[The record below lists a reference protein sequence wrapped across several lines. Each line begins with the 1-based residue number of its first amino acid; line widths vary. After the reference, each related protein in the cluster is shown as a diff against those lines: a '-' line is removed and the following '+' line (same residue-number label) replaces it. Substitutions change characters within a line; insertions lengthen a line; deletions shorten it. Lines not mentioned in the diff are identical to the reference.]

1 MNLRRLKY
9 FVKIVDIGSLTQA
22 AEVLHIAQPALS
34 QQVATLEGEMD
45 QQLLI
50 RTKRGV
56 TPTEAGKILYTH
68 ARTIL
73 RQCEQAQLAVNSI
86 GQVLSGQVS
95 IGLAPGTAASS
106 VTMPLL
112 QAVRNELPEVVV
124 YLHESSGSQ
133 LNDKLLS
140 GELDMAVLYDRSPVA
155 GIASQQLLK
164 EDLWLVGT
172 RDCPGQSVDLAA
184 IAEMN
189 LFLPRDYSAVRAR
202 VDEAFSLRRLTAK
215 IIGEIESISTLTA
228 AIASGMGVTVLPESA
243 ARSLCSAS
251 NGWMARITTPSMSL
265 PLSLNISAR
274 RQLTPQA
281 HAVKEILM
289 SLVSRPSLE
298 NRELQ
303 LVS

>member
-34 QQVATLEGEMD
+34 QQVATLEGELD

-73 RQCEQAQLAVNSI
+73 RQCEQAQLAVNNV
-86 GQVLSGQVS
+86 GHTLSGQVS
-95 IGLAPGTAASS
+95 IGLAPGTAASAI
-106 VTMPLL
+106 TMPLL
-112 QAVRNELPEVVV
+112 QTVRNELPEVMV
-124 YLHESSGSQ
+124 YLQESSGTI

-140 GELDMAVLYDRSPVA
+140 GQLDMAVLYERSPVA
-155 GIASQQLLK
+155 GIISQPLLK
-164 EDLWLVGT
+164 EDLYLVGT
-172 RDCPGQSVDLAA
+172 RDCPGQSVDLTAV
-184 IAEMN
+184 AEMN

-202 VDEAFSLRRLTAK
+202 VTEAFTLRRLSAK
-215 IIGEIESISTLTA
+215 IIGEIESITTLT

-243 ARSLCSAS
+243 ARSLCGAA
-251 NGWMARITTPSMSL
+251 NGWMARISTPSMSL
-265 PLSLNISAR
+265 SLSLNMSAKGS
-274 RQLTPQA
+274 LSPQA
-281 HAVKEILM
+281 QAVKEILL

-298 NRELQ
+298 NRELL

>member
-56 TPTEAGKILYTH
+56 TPTEAGKVLYTH

-73 RQCEQAQLAVNSI
+73 RQCEQAQLAVNNI
-86 GQVLSGQVS
+86 GQTLSGQVS

-124 YLHESSGSQ
+124 YLHENSGAQ

-140 GELDMAVLYDRSPVA
+140 GGLDMAVLYDRSPVA

-172 RDCPGQSVDLAA
+172 RDCPGPSVDLAA

-215 IIGEIESISTLTA
+215 IIGEIESLSTLTA
-228 AIASGMGVTVLPESA
+228 AIVSGMGVTVLPESA
-243 ARSLCSAS
+243 ARALCSAS
-251 NGWMARITTPSMSL
+251 GGWMARITTPSMSL

-281 HAVKEILM
+281 QAVKEILM
-289 SLVSRPSLE
+289 SLVSRPTLE
-298 NRELQ
+298 NREL
-303 LVS
+303 LMVS

>member
-34 QQVATLEGEMD
+34 QQVATLEGELD

-73 RQCEQAQLAVNSI
+73 RQCEQAQLAVNNV
-86 GQVLSGQVS
+86 GQTLSGQVS
-95 IGLAPGTAASS
+95 IGLAPGTAASAI
-106 VTMPLL
+106 TMPLL
-112 QAVRNELPEVVV
+112 QTVRNELPEVMV
-124 YLHESSGSQ
+124 YLQESSGTL
-133 LNDKLLS
+133 LNDKLID
-140 GELDMAVLYDRSPVA
+140 GQLDMAVLYERSPVA
-155 GIASQQLLK
+155 GIISQPLLK
-164 EDLWLVGT
+164 EDLYLVGT
-172 RDCPGQSVDLAA
+172 RDCPGQSVDLTAV
-184 IAEMN
+184 AEMN
-189 LFLPRDYSAVRAR
+189 LFLPRDYSAVRER
-202 VDEAFSLRRLTAK
+202 VTEAFTLRRLSAK
-215 IIGEIESISTLTA
+215 IIGEIESITTLTA

-243 ARSLCSAS
+243 ARSLCSAA
-251 NGWMARITTPSMSL
+251 NGWMARISTPSMSL
-265 PLSLNISAR
+265 SLSLNMSAR
-274 RQLTPQA
+274 GSLSPQA
-281 HAVKEILM
+281 QAVKEILM

>member
-34 QQVATLEGEMD
+34 QQVATLEGELD

-73 RQCEQAQLAVNSI
+73 RQCEQAQLAVNNV
-86 GQVLSGQVS
+86 GHTLSGQVS
-95 IGLAPGTAASS
+95 IGLAPGTAASAI
-106 VTMPLL
+106 TMPLL
-112 QAVRNELPEVVV
+112 QTVRNELPEVMV
-124 YLHESSGSQ
+124 YLQESSGTV

-140 GELDMAVLYDRSPVA
+140 GQLDMAVLYERSPVA
-155 GIASQQLLK
+155 GIISQPLLK
-164 EDLWLVGT
+164 EDLYLVGT
-172 RDCPGQSVDLAA
+172 RDCPGQSVDLTAV
-184 IAEMN
+184 AEMN

-202 VDEAFSLRRLTAK
+202 VTEAFTLRRLSAK
-215 IIGEIESISTLTA
+215 IIGEIESITTLTA

-243 ARSLCSAS
+243 ARSLCGRPTA
-251 NGWMARITTPSMSL
+251 GWRGSVRL
-265 PLSLNISAR
+265 R
-274 RQLTPQA
+274 
-281 HAVKEILM
+281 
-289 SLVSRPSLE
+289 
-298 NRELQ
+298 
-303 LVS
+303 